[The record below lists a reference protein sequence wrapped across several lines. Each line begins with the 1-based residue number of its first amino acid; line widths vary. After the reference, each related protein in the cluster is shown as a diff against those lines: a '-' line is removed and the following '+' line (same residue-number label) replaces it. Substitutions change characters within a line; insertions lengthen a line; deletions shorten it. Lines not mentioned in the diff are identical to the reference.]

1 MKKLVYILLL
11 FCFNSSLSQNI
22 NSFNRD
28 PNFNNFTLP
37 IGHNFINKNVIKSE
51 VIDNQKILVLTN
63 SKIVQISS
71 NNIIDNSFNTGTGFK
86 YITTLSRSLELN
98 DFAVQPDGKI
108 LVMGEFNRFN
118 DLNVHSLIR
127 LNTDGSL
134 DNTFNFL
141 PNYSTAKVTSNE
153 FNKILIQDDGKII
166 IIGDI
171 GNGNLRNITR
181 LNPDGTRD
189 TTFNI
194 ANGYYGTICL
204 APNNKYYVSFQLT
217 MGSYYNMKSLARINS
232 NGTFDSSFPVVD
244 FLPIDN
250 NLTTINKIL
259 IDDNHIYVGG
269 NFARLVSSTSAFN
282 RRCLLRL
289 NLDGTLDTTFNI
301 GSGFSSFSLSN
312 TVATVYEVKKQ
323 NDGKILVAGSFN
335 TFNGNTDGPTNNIV
349 RLNNDGS
356 KDTNFLNPSHLDL
369 NPIKTV
375 SLFSDNRILASGY
388 NYDTSFITNPF
399 IMGSDIFISII
410 NPDGTKNINF
420 NNISKDFFSN
430 KVLDIYEATDNKIYA
445 CGDFYLYNG
454 EVKKLFIRLNS
465 DGSIDNSMNY
475 GNGVGFTS
483 TLNQPLVKRITTNLT
498 NDKIFLSV
506 FTANGNPTYNGST
519 FKQIIKLN
527 LDGSHDNSFT
537 IVGSGFS
544 GNINAILPLPNDKLL
559 VGGVFDTYN
568 STNTCRNLVTLSNG
582 SGILNHTTTFAVYS
596 LIYQN
601 DGKILVSGTGLK
613 RYGVNSS
620 GNLLNDNSLIVD
632 PLITSINCDHIAV
645 TSDDK
650 IVMSGTFIVNGIS
663 KEIIKLNNDGSLDT
677 SFNYDDSNTNKVI
690 KAFSLTSDNKIICST
705 QETTI
710 ATNGYT
716 TFNHQLLRLK
726 ENGEIDN
733 DIVPLN
739 LQAEVNRLKTLNDN
753 GILLYNFGY
762 GYGYGT
768 SYNII
773 DNVPAYGMAKLLGE
787 NYYTIKGENKFD
799 FENNGC
805 SDSDLNLP
813 NLNLQINNGTDNRT
827 LIANSSGEYSFSV
840 EPGNYTLVPNIENSS
855 YFNISPTSFTASFP
869 SQTSPLIQDF
879 CITPNGI
886 HSDVEIVILPINS
899 ARPGFDANYKLVY
912 KNKGNQTENGNFTLT
927 FENSVL
933 DLVSTS
939 LPYNSST
946 SNSFTWNYSNLLPFE
961 EREINIIFNLNS
973 PIETPPVNNDDVLNF
988 NILISTTNTD
998 ESVDDNTF
1006 NLNQTVV
1013 GSYDPNDKTCLQGT
1027 IVNASIIDN
1036 YAHYLIRFENTGSY
1050 KAEKIVIEDLI
1061 DVTKFNISTLIPLNS
1076 SHSFITKII
1085 NNKVEFIFENI
1096 NLDFLPNNNK
1106 GYLSFKIKTL
1116 PNLVVGDVFSNQVN
1130 ILFDYNYA
1138 VTTNN
1143 YDTTIASLSN
1153 QNIEP
1158 LNDILIYPN
1167 PVNDYLSI
1175 SSDFEIYKLEI
1186 YNLLGQVILVTLN
1199 PNASIDLTN
1208 LKSGNYILKL
1218 NTNKGIINRTF
1229 IKN

>member
-1 MKKLVYILLL
+1 MKKLVYILIL
-11 FCFNSSLSQNI
+11 FCFHFSYSQNF

-37 IGHNFINKNVIKSE
+37 IGHNFINENVIKSE
-51 VIDNQKILVLTN
+51 VIDNQKNLVLTN
-63 SKIVQISS
+63 SKIVKISS
-71 NNIIDNSFNTGTGFK
+71 NNIIDDSFNTGTGFK

-118 DLNVHSLIR
+118 NLNVHSLIR

-141 PNYSTAKVTSNE
+141 PSYSTAKVTSNE

-217 MGSYYNMKSLARINS
+217 IGSNYNMKSLARINS

-244 FLPIDN
+244 FLPVNDY
-250 NLTTINKIL
+250 LTTINKIL

-301 GSGFSSFSLSN
+301 GTGFTSSSYYN
-312 TVATVYEVKKQ
+312 VASVYEIKKQ
-323 NDGKILVAGSFN
+323 DDGKILVAGLFN
-335 TFNGNTDGPTNNIV
+335 RFNGNINGLTNNIV

-356 KDTNFLNPSHLDL
+356 RDTNFLNPSHLDL
-369 NPIKTV
+369 NFIKTV
-375 SLFSDNRILASGY
+375 SLFSDNKILASGG
-388 NYDTSFITNPF
+388 NYDNFYLSIPTTL
-399 IMGSDIFISII
+399 GSDIFISIM

-420 NNISKDFFSN
+420 NNISKDFFDS
-430 KVLDIYEATDNKIYA
+430 KVLDIHESADNKIYA
-445 CGDFYLYNG
+445 CGDFHLYNG
-454 EVKKLFIRLNS
+454 EVKKFFIRLNS

-475 GNGVGFTS
+475 GNGVGFS
-483 TLNQPLVKRITTNLT
+483 TTISQGDYVKDITTNLT

-506 FTANGNPTYNGST
+506 GNDNGNRTYNSST

-527 LDGSHDNSFT
+527 LDGSHDNSFS
-537 IVGSGFS
+537 IVGAGFS

-559 VGGVFDTYN
+559 VGGVFNTYN
-568 STNTCRNLVTLSNG
+568 STNTCNNLGVLSNG
-582 SGILNHTTTFAVYS
+582 SGILNRTTTFAVYS

-650 IVMSGTFIVNGIS
+650 IIMSGTFIVNGVS
-663 KEIIKLNNDGSLDT
+663 KEIIKLNNDGSLDL
-677 SFNYDDSNTNKVI
+677 SFIYDDSNTNKVI

-710 ATNGYT
+710 APNGYT
-716 TFNHQLLRLK
+716 TYNHQLLRLK
-726 ENGEIDN
+726 ENGEVDID
-733 DIVPLN
+733 VAPLN
-739 LQAEVNRLKTLNDN
+739 LQSIVSGLKTLNDN
-753 GILLYNFGY
+753 GILLYNLDY
-762 GYGYGT
+762 G
-768 SYNII
+768 SNLRFNII
-773 DNVPAYGMAKLLGE
+773 NNVPVYGMAKLLGG

-799 FENNGC
+799 FESNGC

-813 NLNLQINNGTDNRT
+813 NLNLQINNGTDTRT
-827 LIANSSGEYSFSV
+827 FIANSSGEYSFSV
-840 EPGNYTLVPNIENSS
+840 ESGNYTLVPNIENSS

-939 LPYNSST
+939 LPFNSST

-973 PIETPPVNNDDVLNF
+973 TIETPPVNNDDVLNF

-998 ESVDDNTF
+998 ESVEDNTF

-1027 IVNASIIDN
+1027 IVDASIIDN

-1061 DVTKFNISTLIPLNS
+1061 DDTKFNISTLTPLNS
-1076 SHSFITKII
+1076 SHSFVTKII
-1085 NNKVEFIFENI
+1085 NNKVDFIFENI

-1208 LKSGNYILKL
+1208 LKTGNYILKL
-1218 NTNKGIINRTF
+1218 NTNQGVINRTF

>member
-1 MKKLVYILLL
+1 MKKLIYILLL
-11 FCFNSSLSQNI
+11 FSFHFSYSQNF

-37 IGHNFINKNVIKSE
+37 MGHNFINENVIKSE

-141 PNYSTAKVTSNE
+141 PNYPTAKVTSNE

-181 LNPDGTRD
+181 LNPDGTKD

-217 MGSYYNMKSLARINS
+217 IGSNYNMKSLARINS

-244 FLPIDN
+244 FLPVNDY
-250 NLTTINKIL
+250 LTTINKIL

-301 GSGFSSFSLSN
+301 GTGFTSSSYYN
-312 TVATVYEVKKQ
+312 VASVYEIKKQ
-323 NDGKILVAGSFN
+323 DDGKILVAGLFN
-335 TFNGNTDGPTNNIV
+335 RFNGNINGLTNNIV

-356 KDTNFLNPSHLDL
+356 RDTNFLNPSHLDL
-369 NPIKTV
+369 NFIKTV
-375 SLFSDNRILASGY
+375 SLFSDNKILASGG
-388 NYDTSFITNPF
+388 NYDNFYLSIPTTL
-399 IMGSDIFISII
+399 GSDIFISIM

-420 NNISKDFFSN
+420 NNISKDFFDSR
-430 KVLDIYEATDNKIYA
+430 VLDIHESADNKIYA
-445 CGDFYLYNG
+445 CGDFHLYNG
-454 EVKKLFIRLNS
+454 EVKKFFIRLNS

-475 GNGVGFTS
+475 GNGVGFS
-483 TLNQPLVKRITTNLT
+483 TTISQVDYVKNITTNLT

-506 FTANGNPTYNGST
+506 GNDNGNRTYNGST

-527 LDGSHDNSFT
+527 LDGSHDNSFS

-582 SGILNHTTTFAVYS
+582 SGILNHTTTFAIYS

-632 PLITSINCDHIAV
+632 PQITSINCDHIAV

-650 IVMSGTFIVNGIS
+650 IVMSGTFIVNGVS
-663 KEIIKLNNDGSLDT
+663 KEIIKLNNDGSLD
-677 SFNYDDSNTNKVI
+677 SNFIYDDSNTNKVI

-710 ATNGYT
+710 APNGYT
-716 TFNHQLLRLK
+716 TYNHQLLRLK
-726 ENGEIDN
+726 ENGEVDIDV
-733 DIVPLN
+733 VPLN
-739 LQAEVNRLKTLNDN
+739 LQSIVSGLKTLNDN
-753 GILLYNFGY
+753 GILLYNLDY
-762 GYGYGT
+762 GFNLRF
-768 SYNII
+768 NII
-773 DNVPAYGMAKLLGE
+773 DNVPAYGMAKLLGG
-787 NYYTIKGENKFD
+787 NYYTIKGKNKFD
-799 FENNGC
+799 SESNGC
-805 SDSDLNLP
+805 SESDLNLP
-813 NLNLQINNGTDNRT
+813 NLNLQINNGTDTRT
-827 LIANSSGEYSFSV
+827 FIANSSGEYRFSI
-840 EPGNYTLVPNIENSS
+840 ESGNYTLVPNIENSS

-869 SQTSPLIQDF
+869 SQTSPLTQDF

-933 DLVSTS
+933 DFVSTS

-1013 GSYDPNDKTCLQGT
+1013 GSYDPNDKTCLQGA
-1027 IVNASIIDN
+1027 IVDASMIDN

-1050 KAEKIVIEDLI
+1050 KAKKIVIEDLI

-1076 SHSFITKII
+1076 SHSFVTKII

-1186 YNLLGQVILVTLN
+1186 YNLLGQVILVSLN
-1199 PNASIDLTN
+1199 PNTSIDLTN
-1208 LKSGNYILKL
+1208 LKTGNYILKL
-1218 NTNKGIINRTF
+1218 NTNQGVINRTF

>member
-11 FCFNSSLSQNI
+11 FCFHFSYSQNF

-37 IGHNFINKNVIKSE
+37 IGHNFINENVIKSE
-51 VIDNQKILVLTN
+51 VIDNQKNLVLTN
-63 SKIVQISS
+63 SKIVKISS
-71 NNIIDNSFNTGTGFK
+71 NNIIDDSFNTGTGFK

-118 DLNVHSLIR
+118 NLNVHSLIR

-141 PNYSTAKVTSNE
+141 PSYSTAKVTSNE

-217 MGSYYNMKSLARINS
+217 IGSNYNMKSLARINS

-244 FLPIDN
+244 FLPVNDY
-250 NLTTINKIL
+250 LTTINKIL

-301 GSGFSSFSLSN
+301 GTGFTSSSYYN
-312 TVATVYEVKKQ
+312 VASVYEIKKQ
-323 NDGKILVAGSFN
+323 DDGKILVAGLFN
-335 TFNGNTDGPTNNIV
+335 RFNGNVAGLTNNIV

-356 KDTNFLNPSHLDL
+356 RDTNFLNPSHLDL
-369 NPIKTV
+369 NFIKTV
-375 SLFSDNRILASGY
+375 SLFSDNKILASGG
-388 NYDTSFITNPF
+388 NYDNFYLSIPTTL
-399 IMGSDIFISII
+399 GSDIFISIM

-420 NNISKDFFSN
+420 NNISKDFFDS
-430 KVLDIYEATDNKIYA
+430 KVLDIHESADNKIYA
-445 CGDFYLYNG
+445 CGDFHLYNG
-454 EVKKLFIRLNS
+454 EVKKFFIRLNS

-475 GNGVGFTS
+475 GNGVGFS
-483 TLNQPLVKRITTNLT
+483 TTISQGDYVKDITTNLT

-506 FTANGNPTYNGST
+506 GNDNGNRTYNSST

-527 LDGSHDNSFT
+527 LDGSHDNSFS
-537 IVGSGFS
+537 IVGAGFS

-559 VGGVFDTYN
+559 VGGVFNTYN
-568 STNTCRNLVTLSNG
+568 STNTCNNLGVLSNG

-650 IVMSGTFIVNGIS
+650 IIMSGTFIVNGVS
-663 KEIIKLNNDGSLDT
+663 KEIIKLNNDGSLDL
-677 SFNYDDSNTNKVI
+677 SFIYDDSNTNKVI

-710 ATNGYT
+710 APNGYT
-716 TFNHQLLRLK
+716 TYNHQLLRLK
-726 ENGEIDN
+726 ENGEVDID
-733 DIVPLN
+733 VAPLN
-739 LQAEVNRLKTLNDN
+739 LQSIVSGLKTLNDN
-753 GILLYNFGY
+753 GILLYNLDY
-762 GYGYGT
+762 G
-768 SYNII
+768 SNLRFNII
-773 DNVPAYGMAKLLGE
+773 NNVPVYGMAKLLGG

-799 FENNGC
+799 FESNGC

-813 NLNLQINNGTDNRT
+813 NLNLQINNGTDTRT
-827 LIANSSGEYSFSV
+827 FIANSSGEYSFSV
-840 EPGNYTLVPNIENSS
+840 ESGNYTLVPNIENSS

-973 PIETPPVNNDDVLNF
+973 TIETPPVNNDDVLNF

-998 ESVDDNTF
+998 ESVEDNTF

-1027 IVNASIIDN
+1027 IVDASIIDN

-1061 DVTKFNISTLIPLNS
+1061 DDTKFNISTLTPLNS
-1076 SHSFITKII
+1076 SHSFVTKII
-1085 NNKVEFIFENI
+1085 NNKVDFIFENI

-1208 LKSGNYILKL
+1208 LKPGNYILKL
-1218 NTNKGIINRTF
+1218 NTNKGIINKTF

>member
-1 MKKLVYILLL
+1 MKKLVYILIL
-11 FCFNSSLSQNI
+11 FCFHFSYSQNF

-37 IGHNFINKNVIKSE
+37 IGHNFINENVIKSE
-51 VIDNQKILVLTN
+51 VIDNQKNLVLTN
-63 SKIVQISS
+63 SKIVKISS
-71 NNIIDNSFNTGTGFK
+71 NNIIDDSFNTGTGFK

-118 DLNVHSLIR
+118 NLNVHSLIR

-141 PNYSTAKVTSNE
+141 PSYSTAKVTSNE

-217 MGSYYNMKSLARINS
+217 IGSNYNMKSLARINS

-244 FLPIDN
+244 FLPVNDY
-250 NLTTINKIL
+250 LTTINKIL

-301 GSGFSSFSLSN
+301 GTGFTSSSYYN
-312 TVATVYEVKKQ
+312 VASVYEIKKQ
-323 NDGKILVAGSFN
+323 DDGKILVAGLFN
-335 TFNGNTDGPTNNIV
+335 RFNGNVDGLTNNIV

-356 KDTNFLNPSHLDL
+356 RDTNFLNPSHLDL
-369 NPIKTV
+369 NFIKTV
-375 SLFSDNRILASGY
+375 SLFSDNKILASGG
-388 NYDTSFITNPF
+388 NYDNFYLSIPTTL
-399 IMGSDIFISII
+399 GSDIFISIM

-420 NNISKDFFSN
+420 NNISKDFFDS
-430 KVLDIYEATDNKIYA
+430 KVLDIHESADNKIYA
-445 CGDFYLYNG
+445 CGDFHLYNG
-454 EVKKLFIRLNS
+454 EVKKFFIRLNS

-475 GNGVGFTS
+475 GNGVGFS
-483 TLNQPLVKRITTNLT
+483 TTISQVDYVKNITTNLT

-506 FTANGNPTYNGST
+506 GNDNGNRTYNSST

-527 LDGSHDNSFT
+527 LDGSHDNSFS
-537 IVGSGFS
+537 IVGAGFS

-559 VGGVFDTYN
+559 VGGVFNTYN
-568 STNTCRNLVTLSNG
+568 STNTCNNLGVLSNG

-650 IVMSGTFIVNGIS
+650 IVMSGTFIVNGVS
-663 KEIIKLNNDGSLDT
+663 KEIIKLNNDGSLDL
-677 SFNYDDSNTNKVI
+677 SFIYDDSNTNKVI

-710 ATNGYT
+710 APNGYT
-716 TFNHQLLRLK
+716 TYNHQLLRLK
-726 ENGEIDN
+726 ENGEVDID
-733 DIVPLN
+733 VAPLN
-739 LQAEVNRLKTLNDN
+739 LQSIVSGLKTLNDN
-753 GILLYNFGY
+753 GILLYNLDY
-762 GYGYGT
+762 G
-768 SYNII
+768 SNLRFNII
-773 DNVPAYGMAKLLGE
+773 DNVPAYGMAKLLGG

-799 FENNGC
+799 FESNGC

-813 NLNLQINNGTDNRT
+813 NLNLQINNGTDTRT
-827 LIANSSGEYSFSV
+827 FIANSSGEYRFSV
-840 EPGNYTLVPNIENSS
+840 ESGNYTLVPNIENSS

-939 LPYNSST
+939 LPFNSST

-973 PIETPPVNNDDVLNF
+973 TIETPPVNNDDVLNF

-998 ESVDDNTF
+998 ESVEDNTF

-1013 GSYDPNDKTCLQGT
+1013 GSYDPNDKTCLQGA
-1027 IVNASIIDN
+1027 IVDASMIDN

-1061 DVTKFNISTLIPLNS
+1061 DVTKFNISTLTPLNS
-1076 SHSFITKII
+1076 SHSFVTKII
-1085 NNKVEFIFENI
+1085 NNKVDFIFENI

-1116 PNLVVGDVFSNQVN
+1116 PNLIVGDVFSNQVN

-1208 LKSGNYILKL
+1208 LKPGNYILKL
-1218 NTNKGIINRTF
+1218 NTNKGIINKTF

>member
-1 MKKLVYILLL
+1 MKKLVYILIL
-11 FCFNSSLSQNI
+11 FCFHFSYSQNF

-37 IGHNFINKNVIKSE
+37 IGHNFINENVIKSE
-51 VIDNQKILVLTN
+51 VIDNQKNLVLTN
-63 SKIVQISS
+63 SKIVKISS
-71 NNIIDNSFNTGTGFK
+71 NNIIDDSFNTGTGFK

-118 DLNVHSLIR
+118 NLNVHSLIR

-141 PNYSTAKVTSNE
+141 PSYSTAKVTSNE

-217 MGSYYNMKSLARINS
+217 IGSNYNMKSLARINS

-244 FLPIDN
+244 FLPVNDY
-250 NLTTINKIL
+250 LTTINKIL

-301 GSGFSSFSLSN
+301 GTGFTSSSYYN
-312 TVATVYEVKKQ
+312 VASVYEIKKQ
-323 NDGKILVAGSFN
+323 DDGKILVAGLFN
-335 TFNGNTDGPTNNIV
+335 RFNGNVDGLTNNIV

-356 KDTNFLNPSHLDL
+356 RDTNFLNPSHLDL
-369 NPIKTV
+369 NFIKTV
-375 SLFSDNRILASGY
+375 SLFSDNKILASGG
-388 NYDTSFITNPF
+388 NYDNFYLSIPTTL
-399 IMGSDIFISII
+399 GSDIFISIM

-420 NNISKDFFSN
+420 NNISKDFFDS
-430 KVLDIYEATDNKIYA
+430 KVLDIHESADNKIYA
-445 CGDFYLYNG
+445 CGDFHLYNG
-454 EVKKLFIRLNS
+454 EVKKFFIRLNS

-475 GNGVGFTS
+475 GNGVGFS
-483 TLNQPLVKRITTNLT
+483 TTISQVDYVKNITTNLT

-506 FTANGNPTYNGST
+506 GNDNGNRTYNSST

-527 LDGSHDNSFT
+527 LDGSHDNSFS
-537 IVGSGFS
+537 IVGAGFS

-559 VGGVFDTYN
+559 VGGVFNTYN
-568 STNTCRNLVTLSNG
+568 STNTCNNLGVLSNG

-650 IVMSGTFIVNGIS
+650 IIMSGTFIVNGVS
-663 KEIIKLNNDGSLDT
+663 KEIIKLNNDGSLDL
-677 SFNYDDSNTNKVI
+677 SFIYDDSNTNKVI

-710 ATNGYT
+710 APNGYT
-716 TFNHQLLRLK
+716 TYNHQLLRLK
-726 ENGEIDN
+726 ENGEVDID
-733 DIVPLN
+733 VAPLN
-739 LQAEVNRLKTLNDN
+739 LQSIVSGLKTLNDN
-753 GILLYNFGY
+753 GILLYNLDY
-762 GYGYGT
+762 G
-768 SYNII
+768 SNLRFNII
-773 DNVPAYGMAKLLGE
+773 NNVPVYGMAKLLGG

-799 FENNGC
+799 FESNGC

-813 NLNLQINNGTDNRT
+813 NLNLQINNGTDTRT
-827 LIANSSGEYSFSV
+827 FIANSSGEYSFSV
-840 EPGNYTLVPNIENSS
+840 ESGNYTLVPNIENSS

-869 SQTSPLIQDF
+869 SQTSPLTQDF

-933 DLVSTS
+933 DFVSTS

-998 ESVDDNTF
+998 ESVEDNTF

-1027 IVNASIIDN
+1027 IVDASIIDN

-1061 DVTKFNISTLIPLNS
+1061 DVTKFNISTLTPLNS
-1076 SHSFITKII
+1076 SHSFVTKII
-1085 NNKVEFIFENI
+1085 NNKVDFIFENI

-1158 LNDILIYPN
+1158 LDDILIYPN

-1208 LKSGNYILKL
+1208 LKPGNYILKL
-1218 NTNKGIINRTF
+1218 NTNKGIINKTF